1 MSEILLSPLA
11 IYNAQAA
18 ANEPTFLDAEYFAIP
33 TKLTAEDREALSA
46 LILSETAELEVVY
59 PEPSTLCAV
68 VKAWSHARLPAWE
81 RVLSALTEKYNPVHN
96 YDRYEDEH
104 GTDTGTRTETDTG
117 TRTETD
123 TGSRT
128 ETENEDISDTAD
140 DTTTGQTTGFNSGTF
155 ADDKKTISAGSG
167 SRDRDLTRGETR
179 DLSRGETRNLS
190 RGETRNLAN
199 SRTLHAYGNIGVTT
213 AEAMIVEE
221 LQLRKTDMLRIITD
235 EFTRYF
241 CLCIY

>member
-11 IYNAQAA
+11 IYRAQTA
-18 ANEPTFLDAEYFAIP
+18 ANEQTFLDAEYFALP
-33 TKLTAEDREALSA
+33 ANLTAEDREALSA

-59 PEPSTLCAV
+59 PEPSTLCTV

-81 RVLSALTEKYNPVHN
+81 RVLSALTEEYNPVHN

-117 TRTETD
+117 TRTETED
-123 TGSRT
+123 
-128 ETENEDISDTAD
+128 EDISDSAN
-140 DTTTGQTTGFNSGTF
+140 DTTTGQATGFNSGTF
-155 ADDKKTISAGSG
+155 ADDKKTISEGRG
-167 SRDRDLTRGETR
+167 RRDRDLTRGETR
-179 DLSRGETRNLS
+179 NLS
-190 RGETRNLAN
+190 HGETRNLAN

-213 AEAMIVEE
+213 AEAMITEE

-235 EFTRYF
+235 EFTKYF